1 MKLIK
6 KITAVLL
13 VCIMAFSLTACHP
26 KDEIA
31 VTINGYEFTS
41 AYYMCAFVNAYLE
54 GQQEVIDN
62 LSEDESYADINYSKQ
77 TIDGKKFEQWVKD
90 TAIDKLKQVANYKT
104 LCDKNNIKLSDEDK
118 EVNEYYASMYWSSYG
133 YADVFEPNGVSL
145 ATFTDYMND
154 EYYSTL
160 YFENLYG
167 KDGAEEIAAK
177 TVKSKLYNDFIIA
190 DILEYSHA
198 SDATEDE
205 LKKNIKKFKEYADYI
220 ESGKLTFEEAYNEFN
235 EIEETEEETEED
247 HEDHDHAE
255 PKDAYA
261 SVIGADGT
269 GYEHDYYKDIKKM
282 KTGEI
287 KVIEMDDDAGCL
299 LVIKQDI
306 EADDYY
312 LEEMDM
318 TVRHLLKDAEYT
330 EKMDEEAKK
339 LEAEINKY
347 AVNQFKV
354 KKIVEPDYGY

>member
-62 LSEDESYADINYSKQ
+62 LSEDESYTDIDYSKQ

-90 TAIDKLKQVANYKT
+90 TAIDTLKQVANYKT
-104 LCDKNNIKLSDEDK
+104 LCDKNGVKMSEDDK
-118 EVNEYYASMYWSSYG
+118 AANEYYASMYWSSYG

-145 ATFTDYMND
+145 ATFTNYMND

-167 KDGAEEIAAK
+167 KDGAEEIPAK

-190 DILEYSHA
+190 DILEYTYS
-198 SDATEDE
+198 SDAGEDE
-205 LKKNIKKFKEYADYI
+205 LKNTIKKFKEYADYI

-235 EIEETEEETEED
+235 EIEEDTEED
-247 HEDHDHAE
+247 TEESEEHDLAE

-269 GYEHDYYKDIKKM
+269 GYEHDYYNDIKKM
-282 KTGEI
+282 EIGEI
-287 KVIEMDDDAGCL
+287 KVIEMDDDAGCI